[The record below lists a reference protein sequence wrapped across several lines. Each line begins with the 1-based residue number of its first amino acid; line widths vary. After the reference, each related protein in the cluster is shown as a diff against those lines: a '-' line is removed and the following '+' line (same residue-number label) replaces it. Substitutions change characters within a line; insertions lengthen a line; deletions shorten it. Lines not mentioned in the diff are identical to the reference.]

1 MVWQILLCALA
12 AAGLLLLV
20 WAVVGTLLLPFSLGH
35 SCMVIFVNGN
45 ERRLEQ
51 QVRAFAWLTN
61 CGLLRSRLLLVADNT
76 QQLDLAQHV
85 ASVYRW
91 ASCVRQEDLEETL
104 ASAE

>member
-1 MVWQILLCALA
+1 
-12 AAGLLLLV
+12 
-20 WAVVGTLLLPFSLGH
+20 
-35 SCMVIFVNGN
+35 MVIFVNGN

-61 CGLLRSRLLLVADNT
+61 CGLLRSRLLLVADNA
-76 QQLDLAQHV
+76 QQLDLARRA
-85 ASVYRW
+85 ASTYRW